1 MRLDREFKIASEITG
16 IFAISQVKVVL
27 FPCRLDS
34 NFCSNSLQLAVA
46 TLGEKSKKLKWVGSL
61 FMTKVI
67 IKSLVLGFIIG
78 TVFFGLAPFG
88 LGIAFVEFLKPIL
101 IPGIDL
107 FRLFW
112 QNTPGSSP
120 LVPGLILNG
129 IIYTLL
135 FFTILLIRKHVISI
149 KVKFLTILFVV
160 LSFLAVTGM
169 FTNVYLFL
177 TSPNK
182 SWIFEIGP

>member
-1 MRLDREFKIASEITG
+1 
-16 IFAISQVKVVL
+16 
-27 FPCRLDS
+27 
-34 NFCSNSLQLAVA
+34 
-46 TLGEKSKKLKWVGSL
+46 
-61 FMTKVI
+61 MTKVI

-101 IPGIDL
+101 ILGIDL

-112 QNTPGSSP
+112 QNTPGFSP

-129 IIYTLL
+129 IIYTIL
-135 FFTILLIRKHVISI
+135 FFTILLIRKHVISR

-169 FTNVYLFL
+169 FTNVYLFFNF
-177 TSPNK
+177 TK
-182 SWIFEIGP
+182 